1 MAHAIS
7 AGIPATSLPAVLV
20 LAEADTMTSVA
31 QWADMQ
37 QKRERALPIIRGSSN
52 RFPHSRGGRQ
62 FNFERVAEC
71 KTPIWVL
78 PYRAKMQV
86 QILPR
91 SPFSLSLLMSQR
103 IQPLEHFRAYEPHLA
118 NIVARYPNP
127 TELSFTGVGQS
138 TVRIN
143 LKLAL
148 ENYLN
153 NPLWPSII
161 PRETVALIL
170 REFVFTDAPNGKVY
184 IGPRRSRARH
194 IPITMQSAGEDAT
207 IANAAATIPP
217 IDCSNPTTLLS
228 LLHLKNHDHI
238 QLPITI
244 FNCNP
249 DNVPNLTTDYPNVEI
264 IPSQDRS
271 HFTIL

>member
-1 MAHAIS
+1 MPNRT
-7 AGIPATSLPAVLV
+7 GGYGL
-20 LAEADTMTSVA
+20 
-31 QWADMQ
+31 
-37 QKRERALPIIRGSSN
+37 IR
-52 RFPHSRGGRQ
+52 
-62 FNFERVAEC
+62 
-71 KTPIWVL
+71 L
-78 PYRAKMQV
+78 QV

-238 QLPITI
+238 PLPITI

>member
-1 MAHAIS
+1 
-7 AGIPATSLPAVLV
+7 
-20 LAEADTMTSVA
+20 
-31 QWADMQ
+31 
-37 QKRERALPIIRGSSN
+37 
-52 RFPHSRGGRQ
+52 
-62 FNFERVAEC
+62 
-71 KTPIWVL
+71 
-78 PYRAKMQV
+78 
-86 QILPR
+86 
-91 SPFSLSLLMSQR
+91 MSQR

-194 IPITMQSAGEDAT
+194 IPITMQSSGEDAT

-228 LLHLKNHDHI
+228 ILHLKNHDHI
-238 QLPITI
+238 PLPITI